1 MTALIFTVGALFGL
15 LTGALL
21 CIRFIR
27 QEVAADIGPRLRRIQ
42 FQLDALEAEMGLVI
56 GTRYA
61 DLSGYF
67 SQKPADTPSADSA
80 F

>member
-15 LTGALL
+15 LIGALL

-27 QEVAADIGPRLRRIQ
+27 QEVAADIGPRLRKIQ
-42 FQLDALEAEMGLVI
+42 FQLDALGTEMNLAL

-61 DLSGYF
+61 ELSGQL
-67 SQKPADTPSADSA
+67 SQDSRKPLR
-80 F
+80 

>member
-1 MTALIFTVGALFGL
+1 MTALIFTVGALCGL
-15 LTGALL
+15 FFGALL
-21 CIRFIR
+21 CIRYIR

-61 DLSGYF
+61 ELSG
-67 SQKPADTPSADSA
+67 QLAQDARRPLR
-80 F
+80 

>member
-1 MTALIFTVGALFGL
+1 MTALIFTLGALVGL
-15 LTGALL
+15 LAGALL

-42 FQLDALEAEMGLVI
+42 VQLDALEAEVGLVI

-61 DLSGYF
+61 EVSAHLS
-67 SQKPADTPSADSA
+67 SHDARQSLP
-80 F
+80 

>member
-15 LTGALL
+15 LIGAML

-42 FQLDALEAEMGLVI
+42 FQLDALEAEMNLAI

-61 DLSGYF
+61 ELSGQL
-67 SQKPADTPSADSA
+67 SQDPRKLPR
-80 F
+80 

>member
-1 MTALIFTVGALFGL
+1 MTVMIFTLGALLGL

-27 QEVAADIGPRLRRIQ
+27 QEVAGDIGPRLRRIQ
-42 FQLDALEAEMGLVI
+42 AQLDALEAEVGLVI

-61 DLSGYF
+61 EVTAHLS
-67 SQKPADTPSADSA
+67 QDTRNSVS
-80 F
+80 